1 MPLIVEDTILVSLEE
16 TVDGNNGA
24 DIEIEIDIDIGNRP
38 SIEDITT
45 EDVPITEEE
54 RHIRNLLVRQKCLP
68 ILQKL
73 LDVRD
78 GWVFH
83 CEILPDIVEPEI
95 YGMPNYF
102 EVITKPMHLLRVKE
116 KLVALAYDDTAS
128 FHRDVVLVFDNV
140 ILYNDHFMALETTR
154 SNPNLIEQE
163 RRWVDVAKRMK
174 GDFETECERVVLC
187 GE

>member
-1 MPLIVEDTILVSLEE
+1 MPLIVEDTILISLEE
-16 TVDGNNGA
+16 TVDGNNSA
-24 DIEIEIDIDIGNRP
+24 DIDIDIGNRP

-73 LDVRD
+73 LDDKD

-83 CEILPDIVEPEI
+83 CEILPDI

-128 FHRDVVLVFDNV
+128 FHRDVVLVFDNF

-154 SNPNLIEQE
+154 SDPN

-174 GDFETECERVVLC
+174 GDIETECERIVLC